1 MKKIRIVS
9 LLLSAALVFTSL
21 PIMATGVAAEESA
34 EPAAMEKLDS
44 IEIPTN
50 SADDWNGAE
59 YVNDDYVAFCLRGS
73 SGFTPW
79 ILYDPTDSNSLCDD
93 NVTYKVY
100 YTLRKND
107 DRMNSDPSPDVSAA
121 SYDNNKKLEM
131 LVIGLNSSGGL
142 NYSLKAMSK
151 AHLLT
156 NEWTTYT
163 GTFKIPKGSADKYGL
178 YIMPQGSANYFV
190 EWDIKG
196 IKVVESA
203 NESNVIFSFGADSD
217 PANPNWTILP
227 AAKTY
232 AVKRNDLMKNSW
244 LSIDLAGTGAS
255 YDVED
260 TKLLPGVYQL
270 TGTFNTNA
278 DEVSLCAKVGNE
290 IMNVGATAG
299 TIATV
304 DATAKEH
311 TFTLTLTEEALL
323 SDISFVWSKDSSSAA
338 TEIVVKNVKF
348 KCVDLVSESL
358 NSSIKRG
365 TLVAGG
371 ETAAFWTTD
380 TGSVTVDNSRN
391 YVQCHVRGG
400 GLGFAPITIYD
411 PDNADATVCE
421 LDVNYRFTIQI
432 RQNENC
438 QLKNKQLHVSVSEK
452 GYGSDNTVNYGKN
465 LTVQDEFTELTGT
478 FILPSTGDKAVTT
491 KRIFKM
497 FPNCKE
503 TEYVDWDLRGIKI
516 ERVDDGTLVLAR
528 GVYDEKLSPSEWDF
542 PPHMKNDKQTHFTSF
557 TELMLT
563 PSASGS
569 AFAYDATNKDI
580 TLVPGKYVVTSI
592 VNATEGTQNVKL
604 SAKAENGEMGEG
616 DTYTIGTEK
625 TTVQMEFEVTENT
638 LLSEIAIELEG
649 AGAVY
654 FTEFRIMKKGIEFNL
669 PNVGIIM
676 ALLVKRGGPNR
687 HFKRTNFFERYIED
701 MGTEAWT
708 YPEGRTFTV
717 ETVDGGKAVL
727 SMSALQKNMDTF
739 KYSFNYELKPGK
751 YELSG
756 AIRTTNAKDTSTNRF
771 KIGNTEVGKVSFTHE
786 WTHFTFTFNVT
797 DFTPFSFSVFGGTWE
812 GFKLPYQLT
821 NLSLVDLNETE
832 ENRHVL
838 PWHEPVVNPDEPD
851 EPIVPDEPIEVEE
864 SDAEVV
870 IKTVEGSLAP
880 NVYLDVNT
888 DKWDIKAEKY
898 GQQLSVKSKD
908 GNPYLAMRKV
918 ALRTDENSG
927 FTYSTGITLEP
938 GTYAIE
944 CDARTAFK
952 GEIAMARV
960 FVNGAIVK
968 SEWINNEWT
977 ALDGIF
983 VVTEPTELVIYFAGG
998 ADVNYIKD
1006 FDVANINIVKK

>member
-50 SADDWNGAE
+50 SANGWSGAE
-59 YVNDDYVAFCLRGS
+59 FVSDDYRAIALRGS
-73 SGFTPW
+73 AGCTP
-79 ILYDPTDSNSLCDD
+79 IVIYDPADTNSLCDD
-93 NVTYKVY
+93 NVSYKVY
-100 YTLRKND
+100 YTFRKND
-107 DRMNSDPSPDVSAA
+107 ARITNDPIVS
-121 SYDNNKKLEM
+121 SYDNARKLEF
-131 LVIGLNSSGGL
+131 LVIGLNSNGGVNYGLKAYASGGI
-142 NYSLKAMSK
+142 A
-151 AHLLT
+151 LT
-156 NEWTTYT
+156 NEWLTKS
-163 GTFKIPKGSADKYGL
+163 GTFKIPANSTSKYGL
-178 YIMPQGSANYFV
+178 YFMPQGNDSGFV
-190 EWDIKG
+190 EWDIQG
-196 IKVVESA
+196 IKVVEAA
-203 NESNVIFSFGADSD
+203 NENNVVFTFGAFSD
-217 PANPNWTILP
+217 PAAPNWELLP
-227 AAKTY
+227 AASTW

-400 GLGFAPITIYD
+400 GLGFKQIVIYD
-411 PDNADATVCE
+411 PNDADASVCE

-438 QLKNKQLHVSVSEK
+438 ENKDKKMHVSVSEK
-452 GYGSDNTVNYGKN
+452 GYGDPSTTMTVNYGKDHVIPDN
-465 LTVQDEFTELTGT
+465 FTEITGT
-478 FILPSTGDKAVTT
+478 FTLPSTGSRAVTA

-497 FPNCKE
+497 FPQGSDKV
-503 TEYVDWDLRGIKI
+503 YVDWDIRGIKI
-516 ERVDDGTLVLAR
+516 ERVDNGKVVLAR
-528 GVYDEKLSPSEWDF
+528 GVYDEKLSPSEWNF
-542 PPHMKNDKQTHFTSF
+542 PPQMKNDKQTHFTSF

-870 IKTVEGSLAP
+870 IKAVEGSLAP

-908 GNPYLAMRKV
+908 GNLYLAMRNV
-918 ALRTDENSG
+918 AHFTDNRSG